1 MKRASEDTSAYIQD
15 GEKGSPALSLAAAS
29 TRPNN
34 IVVTREDDPFQPITG
49 GVFAP
54 WDSLAGRFI
63 YETAGGTYPSNA
75 DRHRNM
81 RIIGNLIISIMA
93 PSQRLADNAAGA
105 LMRAART

>member
-1 MKRASEDTSAYIQD
+1 MTLAAGDTRAYIQD

-34 IVVTREDDPFQPITG
+34 VVVTREDDPFQPVTG
-49 GVFAP
+49 GVIAL

-63 YETAGGTYPSNA
+63 YETAGGKYPSNA

-93 PSQRLADNAAGA
+93 PSERLADNAAGV
-105 LMRAART
+105 LMRAAKT